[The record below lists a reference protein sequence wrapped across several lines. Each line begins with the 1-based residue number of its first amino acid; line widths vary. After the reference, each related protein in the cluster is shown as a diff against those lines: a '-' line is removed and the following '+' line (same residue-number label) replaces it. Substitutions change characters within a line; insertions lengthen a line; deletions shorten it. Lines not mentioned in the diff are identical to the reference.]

1 MLQLLH
7 FCVQQDNSLQLIITE
22 EGRKN
27 KEILNIKVHSHLES
41 HHSVCCG
48 FNLETQMDKSELLE
62 GNLSKCAAK
71 PEIHIIPRVSL
82 S

>member
-7 FCVQQDNSLQLIITE
+7 FCFQQDNSLQLIITE

-27 KEILNIKVHSHLES
+27 KEILNIKVHSHLKS

-48 FNLETQMDKSELLE
+48 FNFGDTN
-62 GNLSKCAAK
+62 G
-71 PEIHIIPRVSL
+71 
-82 S
+82 

>member
-7 FCVQQDNSLQLIITE
+7 FCFQQDNSLQLIITE

-48 FNLETQMDKSELLE
+48 FNFGDTN
-62 GNLSKCAAK
+62 G
-71 PEIHIIPRVSL
+71 
-82 S
+82 